1 MLFPHHRG
9 APYKNSL
16 KWLVSKFL
24 AIDIRVGDASLGH
37 DSCEDASAALRLA
50 MLKLQNGT
58 DFGLPSQP
66 SKVRASF
73 PRASC
78 RSTNTHTL
86 THSVIFTHT
95 RRSQLML
102 LSSPLLLF
110 THTHTKVSVLATLSA
125 SRIRTAMV
133 ARPEVLQK
141 FATRKGLSTDAVA
154 ANSAADVVKSIARLV
169 QPSSVA
175 SGRAPKYLLAVLPA
189 RHTIDGRSSSSSSGE
204 AAEVA
209 AAGDAA
215 GEGAAEKKVL
225 TFVWTIY
232 PYFVTAFL
240 AYFIIDY

>member
-1 MLFPHHRG
+1 
-9 APYKNSL
+9 
-16 KWLVSKFL
+16 
-24 AIDIRVGDASLGH
+24 
-37 DSCEDASAALRLA
+37 
-50 MLKLQNGT
+50 
-58 DFGLPSQP
+58 
-66 SKVRASF
+66 
-73 PRASC
+73 
-78 RSTNTHTL
+78 
-86 THSVIFTHT
+86 
-95 RRSQLML
+95 
-102 LSSPLLLF
+102 
-110 THTHTKVSVLATLSA
+110 VLATLSA

-189 RHTIDGRSSSSSSGE
+189 RHTIDGRSSSSSSSGE